1 MFSQETS
8 LGRFYCVCCDLI
20 FGSKQPDKNIN
31 VCCPQCNEVIQTN
44 NSIIVRTSKE
54 NCLCKNCGTQ
64 FGVISTQKTPSTCPV
79 CGNLE
84 ENRHKESC
92 LGSKSR
98 PAWQSSADDL
108 EIRAQIQGFVTQNI
122 CYGQDKVV
130 GFPGTV
136 PEPIAVEI
144 YSQYLDRHPNN
155 IGMHTNKDMCDCE
168 IGFSGTQTAERE
180 VIAMAA
186 DLMNADPQEVDGY
199 IASGGTEAN
208 LVGCWMGRDAY
219 RQKPC
224 AIICSYLTHYSVIK
238 ASNVLGIGI
247 EPRNDGS
254 GLHLLGTDDSGHL
267 LLDQFDQK
275 LHELAGKGILNII
288 AVGNAGT
295 TMLGSVDN
303 IPAMNN
309 IVEETKSQYPETN
322 IHFHVDAAF
331 GGFVIPFI
339 DWLPEIG
346 FSNKHVDSITIDV
359 HKMGLAPY
367 GSGIILAR
375 RGLFHRVK
383 SIAPYIPGN
392 DCTLCGS
399 RSGAMALSCWAAM
412 KKIGKEGYEHFAGRL
427 TSMARSIRLRLESA
441 GFQTF
446 HNDINIV
453 AVKGEMPE
461 ALRNIYITHVHE
473 GFPTDLSDPLNAEKS
488 TVWNIVVMNHT
499 TMELIDELIANL
511 SDRRLDLCAGW

>member
-1 MFSQETS
+1 MLAQATNF
-8 LGRFYCVCCDLI
+8 GRLYCTRCDLT
-20 FGSKQPDKNIN
+20 FGDEQPDEKGN
-31 VCCPQCNEVIQTN
+31 VCCPQCNDVIKGEN
-44 NSIIVRTSKE
+44 CNIVRISKE
-54 NCLCKNCGTQ
+54 KCRCASCGTQ
-64 FGVISTQKTPSTCPV
+64 FGAISTEATPAKCPA

-84 ENRHKESC
+84 ENRHAEVC

-98 PAWQSSADDL
+98 PSWQSSTDDTK
-108 EIRAQIQGFVTQNI
+108 IRAQIQAFADQNI
-122 CYGQDKVV
+122 CYGKDKIV
-130 GFPGTV
+130 GFPGTI
-136 PEPIAVEI
+136 PEPIAVEV
-144 YSQYLDRHPNN
+144 YNQYLDRHPNN

-168 IGFSGTQTAERE
+168 IGFGGTQAAERE

-208 LVGCWMGRDAY
+208 LVGCWMGRDAH

-247 EPRNDGS
+247 EAGADGN
-254 GLHLLGTDDSGHL
+254 GLHLLGTDDTGHL
-267 LLDQFDQK
+267 LLDQFEQK
-275 LHELAGKGILNII
+275 LRELADKGISNII
-288 AVGNAGT
+288 VVGNAGT

-303 IPAMNN
+303 IPAMND
-309 IVEETKSQYPETN
+309 IVEETKAQYPETN

-346 FSNKHVDSITIDV
+346 FSNKRVDSITIDV

-375 RGLFHRVK
+375 RGLFQRVK

-399 RSGAMALSCWAAM
+399 RSGTIALSCWAAM
-412 KKIGKEGYEHFAGRL
+412 KKIGKEGYEHFADRL
-427 TSMARSIRLRLESA
+427 TSMAHGIRLRLESA

-453 AVKGEMPE
+453 AVKGEIPE

-473 GFPTDLSDPLNAEKS
+473 GFPADLSNPLNSEKS

-499 TMELIDELIANL
+499 TMELIDELVAKL
-511 SDRRLDLCAGW
+511 KG